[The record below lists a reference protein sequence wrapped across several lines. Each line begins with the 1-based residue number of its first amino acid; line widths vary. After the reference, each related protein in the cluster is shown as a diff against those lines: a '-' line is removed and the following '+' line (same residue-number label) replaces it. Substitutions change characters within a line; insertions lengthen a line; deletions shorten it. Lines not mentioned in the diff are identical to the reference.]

1 MSKNVGRFIMEEKTI
16 GQIIREKR
24 TARGYTQEQ
33 LAEKVGVTPQAV
45 SKWENDSAYPDIA
58 LIKRLA
64 EILDCSVGELLGE
77 EKETRMIASEKVDT
91 SKMLLKI
98 RVLDGTNKVNVNIP
112 VAIIEMVMENEQII
126 SLISSGKDDKVKEA
140 VRAIDI
146 KSILQMISMGV
157 MGKLIEIETED
168 GAKVEIYVE

>member
-24 TARGYTQEQ
+24 TAKGYTQEQ

-64 EILDCSVGELLGE
+64 EILGCSVGELLGE

-91 SKMLLKI
+91 SKMFLKI
-98 RVLDGTNKVNVNIP
+98 RVSSGNDKVNVNIP

-126 SLISSGKDDKVKEA
+126 SLISSGKDDKVKDA
-140 VRAIDI
+140 IRSIDI

-168 GAKVEIYVE
+168 GEKVEIYVE